1 MIKTMGRIIKW
12 SGERKKRL
20 YKGFIYSF
28 FHTLFTAMPVMAVA
42 YILNLII
49 AEEKGEKTLTAEWV
63 VYTAAF
69 LILAVLG
76 RFLMSYYRAVNQESI
91 AYEVTA
97 KERIA
102 IGDILK
108 RVSLG
113 FFEKKNAG
121 ELTAAITSDLSYL
134 ELYSMKMIDT
144 VVNGYI
150 GAFVMI
156 LCLAFY
162 NIPAALVALAGIG
175 LSALALKVLGHYSR
189 GNSTVH
195 ERAQESM
202 IGATIEYIRGMQVV
216 KAFKQEGVSS
226 KRIKEA
232 YGMSRNINIKIEK
245 NYVVFNCLHLIS
257 LKLASTGIV
266 TVSALLAVKGGM
278 DIPTMLMLS
287 VFSFVLFGQ
296 VEQVNNAAH
305 ILNMIDAAM
314 DKVEEIKKAEFLDAG
329 CKDMKLKAYDIAF
342 EQVTFAYDRRKILD
356 RVSFQIPENTA
367 TAIVGPSGSGKTTI
381 LNLLA
386 RFYDVDGG
394 RITIGGTDIKE
405 MTCDSLLSNIS
416 MVFQK
421 VYLFHDTIGNNIR
434 FGKPEASMKEIT
446 EAAKKACCH
455 DFIMSLEKGYD
466 TVIGDG
472 GATLSGGEKQ
482 RISIARAML
491 KDAPIILLDE
501 ATASVDPENEH
512 EIQAAISALVKG
524 KTIIIIAHRL
534 ATIRNAD
541 QILVVDRGQIVQRG
555 IHEQLIK
562 EEGVYKRFM
571 DIRSLAEGWSMGSVL
586 SEG

>member
-1 MIKTMGRIIKW
+1 MLKTMGRIIRW

-20 YKGFIYSF
+20 YKGFVYSF
-28 FHTLFTAMPVMAVA
+28 FNTLFTAMPVMAVA
-42 YILNLII
+42 FILNLIM
-49 AEEKGEKTLTAEWV
+49 ADEKGDKALTPEWV
-63 VYTAAF
+63 IYTAVF
-69 LILAVLG
+69 LILMVLG
-76 RFLMSYYRAVNQESI
+76 RFLMSYCRAVSQESI

-97 KERIA
+97 EERIA

-121 ELTAAITSDLSYL
+121 EITAAITSDLSYL
-134 ELYSMKMIDT
+134 EMFSMKMIDT

-162 NIPAALVALAGIG
+162 NIFIALIALAGIG
-175 LSALALKVLGHYSR
+175 LSALALKALGHCSR
-189 GNSTVH
+189 RNSTAH

-202 IGATIEYIRGMQVV
+202 ISATIEYIRGMQVV

-226 KRIKEA
+226 RAIKEA
-232 YGMSRNINIKIEK
+232 FEKSRKINIKIEQ
-245 NYVVFNCLHLIS
+245 NYVVYNCLHLLS

-266 TVSALLAVKGGM
+266 IASALFAAGGGM

-287 VFSFVLFGQ
+287 VFSFVIFGH
-296 VEQVNNAAH
+296 VEQVNNATH
-305 ILNMIDAAM
+305 VLNMIDATM
-314 DKVEEIKKAEFLDAG
+314 DKVEEIKNAEFIDAG
-329 CKDMKLKAYDIAF
+329 CKNTRLKKYDIAF
-342 EQVTFAYDRRKILD
+342 EQVSFAYDSRNVLD
-356 RVSFQIPENTA
+356 QVSFRIPENTT
-367 TAIVGPSGSGKTTI
+367 TAIVGPSGGGKTTI
-381 LNLLA
+381 LSLLA
-386 RFYDVDGG
+386 RFYDVKGG
-394 RITIGGTDIKE
+394 RITIGGADIRE

-434 FGKPEASMKEIT
+434 FGRPEASMEEIVK
-446 EAAKKACCH
+446 AAKKACCH
-455 DFIMSLEKGYD
+455 EFIMNLSEGYD
-466 TVIGDG
+466 TVIGDA

-534 ATIRNAD
+534 ATIQNAD
-541 QILVVDRGQIVQRG
+541 QILVVDQGKIVQRG
-555 IHEQLIK
+555 IHEQLME

-571 DIRSLAEGWSMGSVL
+571 NIRSMAEGWSIG
-586 SEG
+586 